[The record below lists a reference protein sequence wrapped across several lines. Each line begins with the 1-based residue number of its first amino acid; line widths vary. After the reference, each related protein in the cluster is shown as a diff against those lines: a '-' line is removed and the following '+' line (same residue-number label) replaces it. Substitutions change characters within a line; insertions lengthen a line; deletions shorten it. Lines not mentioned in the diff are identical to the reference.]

1 MKASTDCGQSL
12 SFSLVSMISIAI
24 LLVGWRWNIEWMQVI
39 GFMATVILAWIGLFR
54 MLFIE
59 PWEKDY
65 WL

>member
-1 MKASTDCGQSL
+1 M
-12 SFSLVSMISIAI
+12 SMWYVITSIISIAI

-39 GFMATVILAWIGLFR
+39 GFIATMILAWVGIFR

-59 PWEKDY
+59 SWEKDY